1 MRLLTLFAAGLLT
14 AGPAFCKDL
23 HITPSSQPGAF
34 PLVAPG
40 NIASIV
46 IDSNDAPVVGVAADA
61 VAGDMKLIT
70 GKEMAVV
77 NSVQTGTLPVIAG
90 TIGDSE
96 LIDALIK
103 SKKIKV
109 KDIKGKWETF
119 LIQVVENPMPG
130 VSQALVVAGSDPR
143 GTAFG
148 LFELSRLAGVSPY
161 VWWADVIPE
170 ARESLYVSG
179 DPMTSKEPSVQF
191 RGMFI
196 NDEDFG
202 LNPWAA
208 KKMDPERKN
217 IGPNTYA
224 KVAELLLRLRANTL
238 WPAMHAC
245 TEAFWANPENVEVA
259 RKYDLVLGSSHCEQ
273 MLRDNEWEWRKQGLG
288 EKEWNW
294 KTNRKMV
301 QDYWTQRVGESRG
314 IDAMYTLGMRGVHD
328 TGMNG
333 YTDEDRVQGL
343 SDVIAWQRQLLADSI
358 GDPTKVPQI
367 FIPYKEVLEA
377 YNDGLKVPEDVT
389 LCWVD
394 DNHGYIRQMPTPEE
408 QKRSGGNGMYYHL
421 SYLGTPVPWC
431 WLSSVSPTLA
441 SFELTKAY
449 DNNAKKLWIINVG
462 DIKPQEAD
470 FEFCMDLA
478 YDIDSYPPETAYRY
492 TRDWAARTF
501 GEEFAD
507 DIADIRRVNYRLSSA
522 GKPEHIYRVP
532 YSIKEQN
539 ARIAEYER
547 AIAKIDS
554 LRPYIPERLQ
564 NAYYELVTYP
574 VKAAGWMNR
583 KVFRDQQS
591 EKYAKAGMKDEAVN
605 AYNSAAS
612 AYISIHNVTDHYNRN
627 IAGGKWDGIVRYLPW
642 GHGPAYK
649 MPTDFTDSVA
659 TVRTPLDLG
668 RETVVKGGDYNNA
681 SKTVKAIEGL
691 GTSDYAATVWPLDY
705 KAYKANELAKT
716 PFVEYSVPVK
726 KGRNKIDVRCL
737 SSFPLNPNYDLRVGV
752 AVADVPAEVIS
763 VKTEATKGKWHETSI
778 AGHSPATLEY
788 DSDKDGEVNVKVY
801 LMDPGVVVNDIV
813 STPL

>member
-1 MRLLTLFAAGLLT
+1 MRYLAVFVSGLL
-14 AGPAFCKDL
+14 AVAPAFCKDL
-23 HITPSSQPGAF
+23 QVTSTPQQGGF
-34 PLVAPG
+34 PIIAAG
-40 NIASIV
+40 NVSDIV
-46 IDSNDAPVVGVAADA
+46 IDADDAPVVAVAAEA

-70 GKEMAVV
+70 GKDMSVV
-77 NSVQTGTLPVIAG
+77 NMVSSDCLPIIAG
-90 TIGDSE
+90 TIGESDF
-96 LIDALIK
+96 IDRLIK
-103 SKKIKV
+103 EKKIKV
-109 KDIKGKWETF
+109 KDVKGKWETF
-119 LIQVVENPMPG
+119 LIQIVDKPLPG
-130 VSQALVVAGSDPR
+130 VARALVIAGSDPR

-148 LFELSRLAGVSPY
+148 LFQLSRLAGVSPY

-170 ARESLYVSG
+170 ERPELYVSG
-179 DPMTSKEPSVQF
+179 DPMISKEPSVRF

-202 LNPWAA
+202 LNPWAS

-245 TEAFWANPENVEVA
+245 SEAFWANPANVEVA
-259 RKYDLVLGSSHCEQ
+259 RRYDIVLGSSHCEQ
-273 MLRDNEWEWRKQGLG
+273 MLRDNEWEWRRQGLG

-294 KTNRKMV
+294 KTNKKMV
-301 QDYWTQRVGESRG
+301 QDYWAKRVGESRG

-333 YTDEDRVQGL
+333 YTDEDRVEGL
-343 SDVIAWQRQLLADSI
+343 TDVIRWQRQLLADSI
-358 GDPTKVPQI
+358 GDPLTVPQI

-431 WLSSVSPTLA
+431 WLSSVSPSLA

-449 DNNAKKLWIINVG
+449 DNNVKKLWIINVG
-462 DIKPQEAD
+462 DIKPQEPE

-478 YDIDSYPPETAYRY
+478 YDINSYPPLTAYQY

-507 DIADIRRVNYRLSSA
+507 AIADIRRVNYHLSSA
-522 GKPEHIYRVP
+522 GKPEHIYAVP
-532 YSIKEQN
+532 YSIKEQD
-539 ARIAEYER
+539 ARIAEYDR
-547 AIAKIDS
+547 VIAKIDS
-554 LRPYIPERLQ
+554 LRPHIPARLQ
-564 NAYYELVTYP
+564 DAYYELVTYP
-574 VKAAGWMNR
+574 VKAAGWMNK

-591 EKYAKAGMKDEAVN
+591 EKYAKAGMRDEAVR
-605 AYNSAAS
+605 AYENSAA
-612 AYISIHNVTDHYNRN
+612 AYTSIHSVTDHYNRN
-627 IAGGKWDGIVRYLPW
+627 IANGKWNGIVRYLPW

-659 TVRTPLDLG
+659 NVKTPLDLG
-668 RETVVKGGDYNNA
+668 REQVVRGGDYQAA
-681 SKTVKAIEGL
+681 SVTVRAIEGL
-691 GTSDYAATVWPLDY
+691 GTSDFAATVWPLNH
-705 KAYKANELAKT
+705 KAYEASELAKA
-716 PFVEYSVPVK
+716 PYVEYLVPVK
-726 KGRNKIDVRCL
+726 QGENKIDVRCL

-752 AVADVPAEVIS
+752 AVDEKSPEVIS
-763 VKTEATKGKWHETSI
+763 VKTEATKGKWHQTSI
-778 AGHSPATLEY
+778 AGYSPATVGY
-788 DSDKDGEVNVKVY
+788 TTSHDGDVKVKVY
-801 LMDPGVVVNDIV
+801 LLDPGVVVNDIV
-813 STPL
+813 SAPI